1 MRDGSDCLIREES
14 GPWGWSLT
22 PVLLLPNIGP
32 TSAAIESLIG
42 QLAARVGQY
51 SPPGGE
57 DGTGYATFE
66 NFPRVSSCAA
76 PNLRDSL
83 CRRTWQFS
91 TVRARSREQLPLFIA
106 ARPPNSSPVGVEVK
120 ERKEADT
127 HNSRE
132 LRTRLNIAVTSL

>member
-83 CRRTWQFS
+83 CRRTLAILDGSGPVQ
-91 TVRARSREQLPLFIA
+91 RAAAALYRSKTAQLE
-106 ARPPNSSPVGVEVK
+106 SS
-120 ERKEADT
+120 R
-127 HNSRE
+127 S
-132 LRTRLNIAVTSL
+132 